1 MSAVSLVDGQYEI
14 GDFLFGE
21 DGTNSPPYRV
31 EEMTPDSPDSENND
45 VGNPEEDGLRM
56 GSEYRRGRLIT
67 FKMNVLTQG
76 SALDALDSLEDA
88 WGGDEYR
95 FDSESYTTLRMKRGG
110 RTRRMYGRPRRFSA
124 TTKRS
129 TSGWVPVTAD
139 FQCIHHH
146 YYDDLPKEVTVGLVP
161 PTTGGFTVPF
171 TVPFGVTGTSGS
183 RTGTLTVAG
192 KKPSWP
198 IYTIHGPITYP
209 IIEMVGIGKIPMPIS
224 LSDTQFVV
232 IDTRPWV
239 RRVTRNDGVNMAGA
253 IDVFAS
259 ALKDMYI
266 PPGIWNFLLRGID
279 PTGTAF
285 LVIDW
290 LDTHASY

>member
-1 MSAVSLVDGQYEI
+1 MSATPLIDGQYEL
-14 GDFLFGE
+14 GDYLFGE
-21 DGTNSPPYRV
+21 GSFCRV
-31 EEMTPDSPDSENND
+31 EEMVPNSPDSQAND
-45 VGNPEEDGLRM
+45 VANPDEDGIRM

-67 FKMNVLTQG
+67 FKINVLTTG
-76 SALDALDSLEDA
+76 SALDVLNDLESA
-88 WGGDEYR
+88 WEAGEYR
-95 FDSESYTTLRMKRGG
+95 MEAETYTTLRMKRGG
-110 RTRRMYGRPRRFSA
+110 RTRRVYGRPRRFSA

-139 FQCIHHH
+139 FQCIHH
-146 YYDDLPKEVTVGLVP
+146 YYFDDLPKQSTVAIVP

-171 TVPFGVTGTSGS
+171 TVPFSVTGSVGS
-183 RTGTLTVAG
+183 RTGSVTIAG

-209 IIEMVGIGKIPMPIS
+209 VIDMVGIGSVSMPIA
-224 LSDTQFVV
+224 LTDMQFVV

-253 IDVFAS
+253 LDPFAS

-266 PPGIWNFLLRGID
+266 PPGVWNFLLQGVD
-279 PTGTAF
+279 PTGTAS

-290 LDTHASY
+290 LDTHSSY